1 MLRTFLI
8 LLLAIAISLE
18 GLAAVR
24 MVEMMHTGS
33 APMEMATSATSATSA
48 NAADETCVMNMS
60 DTGKSS
66 KSTAPC
72 KMGDACKI
80 CQVFPSTTSSVDID
94 PLILP
99 LIDTVS
105 LLPESFL
112 PSHDPSGLWRP
123 PRSL

>member
-1 MLRTFLI
+1 MKILRTFLI
-8 LLLAIAISLE
+8 LLLAIAIPLE

-24 MVEMMHTGS
+24 MVEMMRSVTPAMEIAVSIGS
-33 APMEMATSATSATSA
+33 S
-48 NAADETCVMNMS
+48 DEACVMSMS
-60 DTGKSS
+60 GEDKSS

-80 CQVFPSTTSSVDID
+80 CQVFPSTTPSADIN
-94 PLILP
+94 LHVLP
-99 LIDTVS
+99 LIATVS
-105 LLPESFL
+105 LLPESFI

>member
-1 MLRTFLI
+1 MKMLRTFLI
-8 LLLAIAISLE
+8 VLLAIAIPLE

-24 MVEMMHTGS
+24 MVEMMRSVTP
-33 APMEMATSATSATSA
+33 AVEMPVSTNSSDDA
-48 NAADETCVMNMS
+48 CVMSMAS
-60 DTGKSS
+60 GDKSS

-80 CQVFPSTTSSVDID
+80 CQVFPSTTPSADIN
-94 PLILP
+94 LQVLP
-99 LIDTVS
+99 LIATVS

>member
-1 MLRTFLI
+1 MKMLRTFLI
-8 LLLAIAISLE
+8 LLLAIAIPLE

-24 MVEMMHTGS
+24 MVETMRTNS
-33 APMEMATSATSATSA
+33 VSTEMASSAS
-48 NAADETCVMNMS
+48 AADETCVMAMS
-60 DTGKSS
+60 DSDPSS

-80 CQVFPSTTSSVDID
+80 CQVFPSTTSSVDINT
-94 PLILP
+94 LILP
-99 LIDTVS
+99 LIDTVA

>member
-1 MLRTFLI
+1 MKMLRTLLI
-8 LLLAIAISLE
+8 LLLAVAIPLE
-18 GLAAVR
+18 GLAAAR
-24 MVEMMHTGS
+24 MVEMMH
-33 APMEMATSATSATSA
+33 A
-48 NAADETCVMNMS
+48 NAAPVELAASMNAADDPCVMDMSGS
-60 DTGKSS
+60 DTSS

-72 KMGDACKI
+72 KTGDACKI
-80 CQVFPSTTSSVDID
+80 CQIFPSTTSSVDFN

-99 LIDTVS
+99 LIDIVS

>member
-1 MLRTFLI
+1 MKMLRTFLI
-8 LLLAIAISLE
+8 LLLAIAIPLE

-24 MVEMMHTGS
+24 MGEMTRIHS
-33 APMEMATSATSATSA
+33 APMEMAAAA
-48 NAADETCVMNMS
+48 NAADEMCMMNMADS
-60 DTGKSS
+60 APSS

-80 CQVFPSTTSSVDID
+80 CQVFPSTASAVNAN

-99 LIDTVS
+99 LIETVS
-105 LLPESFL
+105 LLPESLL

>member
-8 LLLAIAISLE
+8 LLLAIAIPLE

-24 MVEMMHTGS
+24 MAEMMHANS
-33 APMEMATSATSATSA
+33 VPMEMAASAST
-48 NAADETCVMNMS
+48 ADESCVMNMS
-60 DTGKSS
+60 DTDKSS
-66 KSTAPC
+66 QSTAPC

-80 CQVFPSTTSSVDID
+80 CQVFPSTTSSFDINT
-94 PLILP
+94 LVLP

-105 LLPESFL
+105 ILPESFL

>member
-8 LLLAIAISLE
+8 LLLAIAIPLE

-24 MVEMMHTGS
+24 MGEMMHTNS
-33 APMEMATSATSATSA
+33 VPMEMAASAST
-48 NAADETCVMNMS
+48 ADDACMMNMS
-60 DTGKSS
+60 DSGKSS

-80 CQVFPSTTSSVDID
+80 CQVFPSTTSAVNAN

-99 LIDTVS
+99 LIETVS
-105 LLPESFL
+105 LLPESLL

>member
-1 MLRTFLI
+1 MKLLRTFLI
-8 LLLAIAISLE
+8 LLLAIAIPLE

-24 MVEMMHTGS
+24 MVEMMHTNS
-33 APMEMATSATSATSA
+33 VPMEMATSAS
-48 NAADETCVMNMS
+48 AADETCVMNMS
-60 DTGKSS
+60 DTDKSS

-80 CQVFPSTTSSVDID
+80 CQVFPSTTSSVDIN

-99 LIDTVS
+99 LIDTVA
-105 LLPESFL
+105 LMPESFL

>member
-1 MLRTFLI
+1 MKMLRTFLI
-8 LLLAIAISLE
+8 LLLAIAIPLE

-24 MVEMMHTGS
+24 MVEMMHTNS
-33 APMEMATSATSATSA
+33 VPMEMAASAST
-48 NAADETCVMNMS
+48 ADESCVMNMS
-60 DTGKSS
+60 DTHESS

-80 CQVFPSTTSSVDID
+80 CQVFPSTTSSFNMSTLV
-94 PLILP
+94 LP

-105 LLPESFL
+105 ILPESFL

>member
-1 MLRTFLI
+1 MKLLRTLFI
-8 LLLAIAISLE
+8 LLLAIAIPLE

-24 MVEMMHTGS
+24 MVETMRMHS
-33 APMEMATSATSATSA
+33 VPMEMAQSAGT
-48 NAADETCVMNMS
+48 ADETCVMNMS
-60 DTGKSS
+60 DAGISS

-80 CQVFPSTTSSVDID
+80 CQVFPSTTSATGVS
-94 PLILP
+94 PLPLP
-99 LIDTVS
+99 LIDTVA

-112 PSHDPSGLWRP
+112 PSRDPSGLWRP

>member
-8 LLLAIAISLE
+8 LLLALAIPLE

-24 MVEMMHTGS
+24 MVEMMRTNS
-33 APMEMATSATSATSA
+33 TSTEMAASA
-48 NAADETCVMNMS
+48 NAVDEPCVMNMS
-60 DTGKSS
+60 DTDKSS

-80 CQVFPSTTSSVDID
+80 CQVFPSTTSSVDIN

>member
-1 MLRTFLI
+1 MKLFRAFLI
-8 LLLAIAISLE
+8 MLLTIAIPLE

-24 MVEMMHTGS
+24 MVEMMRTAAPAVEMTISSGS
-33 APMEMATSATSATSA
+33 P
-48 NAADETCVMNMS
+48 DETCVMSMKS
-60 DTGKSS
+60 DDKSS

-80 CQVFPSTTSSVDID
+80 CQVFPSTTPSADVNLHVF
-94 PLILP
+94 PLLT
-99 LIDTVS
+99 TVS

>member
-1 MLRTFLI
+1 MKMLRTFLI
-8 LLLAIAISLE
+8 LLLAIAIPLE

-24 MVEMMHTGS
+24 MVETMRTYS
-33 APMEMATSATSATSA
+33 VPTEMAASAS
-48 NAADETCVMNMS
+48 AADETCVMNMS
-60 DTGKSS
+60 DNDKSS

-80 CQVFPSTTSSVDID
+80 CQVFPSTTSSVDIN

-99 LIDTVS
+99 LIDTVA